1 MWTETGL
8 ASKTHVWLLAYA
20 PSTRS
25 QSLSGRS
32 FAIRIPRSLHLPASL
47 SSPPISVL
55 SPPSYQRPP
64 KLPPPALPS
73 PPRPSPD
80 VSTRRP
86 STTPTPGT
94 TTQLGTYAPR
104 PSRECPLPVLVCV
117 NFACPA
123 LGSSRCARRLVH
135 AHIAIAINPG
145 CAAVYEL
152 PQDVTR
158 LQRPL
163 PTRSYTV
170 IRSAHAP
177 DKAAQDPH
185 SRPIVL
191 LPCQPAA
198 VLAHS
203 SSAPLA
209 SPVRVSS
216 ARSLS
221 LSPHR
226 TTCRKL
232 PLRYQSPPPV

>member
-163 PTRSYTV
+163 PTRSSGLHAHP
-170 IRSAHAP
+170 IRQLRTHILVQSCTSHASPLLSLPTPRPPLSQPRSVSPAHALFP
-177 DKAAQDPH
+177 
-185 SRPIVL
+185 
-191 LPCQPAA
+191 
-198 VLAHS
+198 
-203 SSAPLA
+203 
-209 SPVRVSS
+209 
-216 ARSLS
+216 
-221 LSPHR
+221 
-226 TTCRKL
+226 
-232 PLRYQSPPPV
+232 